1 MKLNYINFH
10 KPTYSYSYKE
20 VAERLENLKSSLD
33 AIEIIKGNIIEEMFE
48 LHRHYNENS
57 EIQHTE
63 EYRAEKEKLDAL
75 MVKPSTAEMIEEID
89 ALKITLNYN
98 LLHYP
103 KVKVNK
109 IELYEMIRKV
119 YVADMQYAI
128 LGNPDSK
135 SYYDSEK
142 VFVLIKQ
149 HFPNKI
155 VRDLDNQFHS
165 FIFNALRS
173 TQTVSEDNWKKL
185 SYMEDGVLSLD
196 KEPKTEIFICD
207 FSNMISL
214 FEYIQQNEKL

>member
-1 MKLNYINFH
+1 MRLNHINFH

-20 VAERLENLKSSLD
+20 LAERLENLKSSLD
-33 AIEIIKGNIIEEMFE
+33 AIEILKGNILEEMFE

-57 EIQHTE
+57 DLQDTE
-63 EYRAEKEKLDAL
+63 EFRVEKDKLDAL
-75 MVKPSTAEMIEEID
+75 MTKPSSAEMIEEVD
-89 ALKITLNYN
+89 ALKVTLNYN

-103 KVKVNK
+103 KVKTNK

-119 YVADMQYAI
+119 YVADMQFAI

-135 SYYDSEK
+135 SFYDNDK

-173 TQTVSEDNWKKL
+173 TQTISEDNWQKL
-185 SYMEDGVLSLD
+185 TYMEDGVLSLN
-196 KEPKTEIFICD
+196 KEAKTEIFICNN
-207 FSNMISL
+207 SNMFSL
-214 FEYIQQNEKL
+214 LKYLQ